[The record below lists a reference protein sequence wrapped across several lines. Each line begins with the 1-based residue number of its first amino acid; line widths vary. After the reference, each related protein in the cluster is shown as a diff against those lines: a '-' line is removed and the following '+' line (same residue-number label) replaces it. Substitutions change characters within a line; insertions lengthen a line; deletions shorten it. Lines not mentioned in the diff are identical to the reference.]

1 MARRSTKTI
10 VVNKGGRRRSGRRY
24 SKGKKGGIGLSLS
37 TEYLAGIAASFFV
50 KSPALNTIIPV
61 VAVAPVKGIGQVKAV
76 AQGYM
81 LGNILQAFTGF
92 GLNLGNSSSG
102 NGGNTV

>member
-1 MARRSTKTI
+1 MANRRNTKTI
-10 VVNKGGRRRSGRRY
+10 VVNKGGKQRSGRRN
-24 SKGKKGGIGLSLS
+24 SKGRKGGIGLSLS
-37 TEYLAGIAASFFV
+37 TEYLIGMAASFFV
-50 KSPALNTIIPV
+50 KSPAINTIIPV
-61 VAVAPVKGIGQVKAV
+61 VAVAPVRGIGQVKAV

-92 GLNLGNSSSG
+92 GLNLGSSSG